1 MKRTL
6 LFLSVAL
13 LFTATSDAER
23 INFGWEINEVTAYR
37 EMSDINPG
45 TGSVI
50 GVEKSTHKAVLD
62 PDLMDKGIM
71 RMVSGSYLWDDDGEE
86 EIRYSIAYNSEDVA
100 QTTTIMEYGEK
111 TLFHFNWRDGNLVK
125 IYRDA
130 GKEYFVNIQY
140 SENPN
145 ILELLDINWMTTGK
159 YSECYNFAGGDPSM
173 IWAAFG
179 YLGRSK
185 NLIQTLEGNPADPN
199 AYTYLTTC
207 KTVSADHVEVE
218 VKEYQTQSAKLTA
231 VRNYDIRLRK

>member
-37 EMSDINPG
+37 EMS
-45 TGSVI
+45 
-50 GVEKSTHKAVLD
+50 
-62 PDLMDKGIM
+62 
-71 RMVSGSYLWDDDGEE
+71 
-86 EIRYSIAYNSEDVA
+86 
-100 QTTTIMEYGEK
+100 
-111 TLFHFNWRDGNLVK
+111 
-125 IYRDA
+125 
-130 GKEYFVNIQY
+130 
-140 SENPN
+140 
-145 ILELLDINWMTTGK
+145 DINWMTTGK

-207 KTVSADHVEVE
+207 KTVSADHVEV
-218 VKEYQTQSAKLTA
+218 KEYQTQSAKLTA